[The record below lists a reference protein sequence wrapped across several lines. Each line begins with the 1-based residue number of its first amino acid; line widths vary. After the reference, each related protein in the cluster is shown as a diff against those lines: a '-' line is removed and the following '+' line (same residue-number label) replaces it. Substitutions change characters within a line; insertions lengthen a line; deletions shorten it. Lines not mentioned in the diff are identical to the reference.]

1 MNRFERFKEHLLNSF
16 DRLNEIL
23 EIELRDEF
31 SIIDIEDKRSF
42 IVVDHNLD
50 DNTFIIC
57 HNGVNTIQTNF
68 DITKLFN
75 IKNAQTIGFI
85 PIDSGIEELGLMKL
99 LNMGEKRCDFV
110 FFDEYN
116 FCFVELKLNATSE
129 KKRRIRII
137 RMDAIE
143 QLKNTIALF
152 DDKLEGNYEGL
163 LPEAYVCTPQ
173 TYPRENASWQNLAE
187 RFLEEVRIEIFEKNE
202 KTSL

>member
-85 PIDSGIEELGLMKL
+85 PIDI
-99 LNMGEKRCDFV
+99 
-110 FFDEYN
+110 
-116 FCFVELKLNATSE
+116 
-129 KKRRIRII
+129 
-137 RMDAIE
+137 AI
-143 QLKNTIALF
+143 LIHL
-152 DDKLEGNYEGL
+152 
-163 LPEAYVCTPQ
+163 
-173 TYPRENASWQNLAE
+173 
-187 RFLEEVRIEIFEKNE
+187 
-202 KTSL
+202 

>member
-1 MNRFERFKEHLLNSF
+1 MSRFEKFKEHLLNSF
-16 DRLNEIL
+16 VRLNEIL

-42 IVVDHNLD
+42 IVVDQNLE
-50 DNTFIIC
+50 DNTFIIS

-99 LNMGEKRCDFV
+99 LNMGEKRCDFI

-116 FCFVELKLNATSE
+116 CCFVELKLNATSE
-129 KKRRIRII
+129 KRRRIRII
-137 RMDAIE
+137 RTDDIE
-143 QLKNTIALF
+143 QLKKTIALF
-152 DDKLEGNYEGL
+152 DSKLGRNYEGL
-163 LPEAYVCTPQ
+163 VPQAYVCTPQ
-173 TYPRENASWQNLAE
+173 TYPRENASWQRLAKV
-187 RFLEEVRIEIFEKNE
+187 FLEEVRIEIFEKIE
-202 KTSL
+202 KICG

>member
-1 MNRFERFKEHLLNSF
+1 
-16 DRLNEIL
+16 
-23 EIELRDEF
+23 
-31 SIIDIEDKRSF
+31 
-42 IVVDHNLD
+42 
-50 DNTFIIC
+50 
-57 HNGVNTIQTNF
+57 
-68 DITKLFN
+68 
-75 IKNAQTIGFI
+75 
-85 PIDSGIEELGLMKL
+85 MKL